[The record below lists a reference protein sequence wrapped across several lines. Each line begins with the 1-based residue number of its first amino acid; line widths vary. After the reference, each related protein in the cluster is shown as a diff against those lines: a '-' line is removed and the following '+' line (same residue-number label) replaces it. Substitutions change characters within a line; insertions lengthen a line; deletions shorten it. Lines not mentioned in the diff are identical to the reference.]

1 MDDQEVI
8 NEFLIESNENLARLD
23 QEMVELEQRPKDT
36 QLLASVFRTIH
47 TIKGTCGFLG
57 FGKLEAIAHLG
68 ENLLSRLR
76 DGELD
81 LTPDLVTLI
90 LQVVDATK
98 RMLVSIEA
106 TGAEGDENHD
116 ALIRLLQ
123 SVSGRKAPA
132 AAPQVAAQVA
142 PQVVAQ
148 VAPPPPDAVTP
159 KSAEAPVAAELEIAE
174 PPREAEP
181 APAQVESESGASQKA
196 SGVSDSTIRVD
207 VGLLDKLMNLVGEL
221 VLTRN
226 QILQFNARQ
235 EDTTLN
241 TTSQR
246 LNLITT
252 ELQAGV
258 MKTRMQP
265 IGVVWNKL
273 PRLVRDLATSS
284 GKQIQLEMD
293 GADTE
298 LDKTIIEA
306 IKDPL
311 THIVRNCCDHGI
323 EKPEARLR
331 AGKPA
336 GGTLSLRAFHEGG
349 QVNIEI
355 SDDGGGVNLQRVKEK
370 ALEKG
375 LVRPDQIERM
385 SEREVL
391 GLIFLPGFSTAPK
404 VTSVSGRG
412 VGMDVVKTNIEK
424 IGGAADLASRVGEG
438 TTVKLKIP
446 LTLAIIPGLVVKNG
460 GERFVIPQVSLLE
473 LIRLETD
480 SGKSSIEWIHGT
492 PVYRHR
498 DRLLPITYLS
508 QVLGQGAT
516 QNSDAINIV
525 VLQAEDRQFGLVV
538 DDIQDT
544 QEIVVKPLG
553 KQLKGLSCY
562 AGATIMGDGRVALI
576 LDVLGIGQLSGV
588 VQESREQ
595 TKADTKHKDRSD
607 RDHQTFLLF
616 RAGRFERLSVPLAL
630 VARLE
635 EFPKSKIEHAGG
647 KRVVQYR
654 GKILSLVSLTS
665 ILQGEE
671 AAEIPDPVQVVVFG
685 NGERSI
691 GIMVDQIL
699 DIVQESVEV
708 RQPARSQGM
717 LGSAVIGGKVTDILD
732 LQAIIEAA
740 DNHWFG
746 KPEVQA
752 SEKPTVML
760 AEASSFTRGIVRSSL
775 EMAGYNVIE
784 AADGRQ
790 ALQELERHDVDVVA
804 ASLDLPAE
812 GGFGFLERMRRVPTL
827 VGIPVLALAN
837 RGDQKPP
844 LGKHPVAFAD
854 FQMKFDRDAM
864 LQSLARLSAV
874 AAEPHPELA
883 LAGEKE

>member
-1 MDDQEVI
+1 
-8 NEFLIESNENLARLD
+8 
-23 QEMVELEQRPKDT
+23 
-36 QLLASVFRTIH
+36 
-47 TIKGTCGFLG
+47 
-57 FGKLEAIAHLG
+57 
-68 ENLLSRLR
+68 
-76 DGELD
+76 
-81 LTPDLVTLI
+81 
-90 LQVVDATK
+90 
-98 RMLVSIEA
+98 
-106 TGAEGDENHD
+106 
-116 ALIRLLQ
+116 
-123 SVSGRKAPA
+123 
-132 AAPQVAAQVA
+132 
-142 PQVVAQ
+142 
-148 VAPPPPDAVTP
+148 
-159 KSAEAPVAAELEIAE
+159 
-174 PPREAEP
+174 
-181 APAQVESESGASQKA
+181 
-196 SGVSDSTIRVD
+196 
-207 VGLLDKLMNLVGEL
+207 
-221 VLTRN
+221 
-226 QILQFNARQ
+226 
-235 EDTTLN
+235 
-241 TTSQR
+241 
-246 LNLITT
+246 
-252 ELQAGV
+252 

-775 EMAGYNVIE
+775 EMAGY
-784 AADGRQ
+784 R
-790 ALQELERHDVDVVA
+790 VD
-804 ASLDLPAE
+804 LDSSK
-812 GGFGFLERMRRVPTL
+812 G
-827 VGIPVLALAN
+827 
-837 RGDQKPP
+837 
-844 LGKHPVAFAD
+844 
-854 FQMKFDRDAM
+854 
-864 LQSLARLSAV
+864 
-874 AAEPHPELA
+874 
-883 LAGEKE
+883 